1 MTRFSPRR
9 VRTGALLAILAV
21 ALAACG
27 GDHPNSTF
35 LHWSDF
41 ASDIDFLWNRLLFW
55 GTVVFVIVEAILIYT
70 IIRFRARPGA
80 PEPKQVH
87 GNTTLEILWTVVP
100 AIILVFI
107 AIPTIRTIFK
117 TQAKAPAGAI
127 EVEVIGHQWWW
138 EFRYPQYGVV
148 TANELYLPAGRT
160 ANFALKTKDVLH
172 SFWIPNM
179 GGKRDLISNRTNYL
193 WFTPN
198 ADLPATAVNG
208 TCAEYCGDSH
218 ANMKFRTYVVPVAD
232 FESWAAHQKQVAVFG
247 VAPPEPPAAP
257 ALPVAPGKA
266 PAKKGMASGVLA
278 LADTTP
284 VSAPVAAGYYFP
296 AEKLP
301 PHVIPRTPVNGALLI
316 DDATLAKGNADSGK
330 AIYSRSTCIGCH
342 AISGNPMSMGII
354 GPNLTHVATRHT
366 LAGGLY
372 PNDAK
377 HLAAW
382 LKNARDM
389 KPGSLMPTLGLN
401 QWDPIMKMKVTAGG
415 LTDAQIAD
423 IVAYLR
429 ALK

>member
-1 MTRFSPRR
+1 MTRSNRPSA
-9 VRTGALLAILAV
+9 RTGALLAILAV

-27 GDHPNSTF
+27 GQYPNSTF

-41 ASDIDFLWNRLLFW
+41 ATDIDFLWDRLLVW
-55 GTVVFVIVEAILIYT
+55 GTIVFVIVEAILVYT

-80 PEPKQVH
+80 PEPKQTH
-87 GNTTLEILWTVVP
+87 GNTTLEIMWTVIP

-117 TQAKAPAGAI
+117 TQAKAPASSI

-172 SFWIPNM
+172 SFWVPNF

-198 ADLPATAVNG
+198 DTIKAVAANG
-208 TCAEYCGDSH
+208 QCAEYCGDSH
-218 ANMKFRTYVVPVAD
+218 ANMKFRTYVVTPAD
-232 FESWAAHQKQVAVFG
+232 FESWAAHQKGQAVFG
-247 VAPPEPPAAP
+247 VAPPEPPAA
-257 ALPVAPGKA
+257 AAPGKA
-266 PAKKGMASGVLA
+266 PAKKGAASGEVA
-278 LADTTP
+278 LSE
-284 VSAPVAAGYYFP
+284 SAAVVTGFVFP
-296 AEKLP
+296 ADKLP
-301 PHVIPRTPVNGALLI
+301 AYVIPRTPLPGGLAL

-342 AISGNPMSMGII
+342 AINGNPMSMGII
-354 GPNLTHVATRHT
+354 GPNLTHVASRYTI
-366 LAGGLY
+366 AAGLY
-372 PNDAK
+372 PNDAR
-377 HLAAW
+377 HLSAW
-382 LKNARDM
+382 IKNARAM
-389 KPGSLMPTLGLN
+389 KPGSLMPTLGMEM
-401 QWDPIMKMKVTAGG
+401 WDPMMKMKVTTGG
-415 LTDAQIAD
+415 LTDPQIAD
-423 IVAYLR
+423 VVAYLR

>member
-1 MTRFSPRR
+1 MS
-9 VRTGALLAILAV
+9 
-21 ALAACG
+21 LAACG
-27 GDHPNSTF
+27 GQYPNSTF
-35 LHWSDF
+35 LHWSEF
-41 ASDIDFLWNRLLFW
+41 ASDIDFLWDRLLLW
-55 GTVVFVIVEAILIYT
+55 GTIVFVLVEAVLIYT
-70 IIRFRARPGA
+70 IFRFRARPGA
-80 PEPKQVH
+80 AEPKQTH
-87 GNTTLEILWTVVP
+87 GNTTLEITWTVIP

-107 AIPTIRTIFK
+107 AIPTIRTVFK

-160 ANFALKTKDVLH
+160 ASFALKTKDVLH
-172 SFWIPNM
+172 SFWIPNF

-198 ADLPATAVNG
+198 DTITAVASNG
-208 TCAEYCGDSH
+208 QCAEYCGDSH
-218 ANMKFRTYVVPVAD
+218 ANMKFRVYVVKAAD
-232 FESWAAHQKQVAVFG
+232 FESWAAHQKGEAVFG
-247 VAPPEPPAAP
+247 VAPVAAP
-257 ALPVAPGKA
+257 APAAAPGKA
-266 PAKKGMASGVLA
+266 PARKGAASGEVA

-284 VSAPVAAGYYFP
+284 AAAPTGYVFP
-296 AEKLP
+296 ADKLP
-301 PHVIPRTPVNGALLI
+301 AHVIPQTPLPAGLAL

-354 GPNLTHVATRHT
+354 GPNLTHLASRHT
-366 LAGGLY
+366 MAAGLY

-377 HLAAW
+377 HLSAW
-382 LKNARDM
+382 IKNARAM
-389 KPGSLMPTLGLN
+389 KPGSLMPTLGMEM
-401 QWDPIMKMKVTAGG
+401 WDPMMKMKVTTGG

-423 IVAYLR
+423 VVAYLR